1 MAKIIIIRN
10 TYGGTEYLLNAL
22 EYVSDARALYR
33 RGFGVNPY
41 NYEEAYDQML
51 IVREYFG
58 KASGNPLVHIVIAF
72 NDEVKDLETATEYT
86 QKCASY
92 FSSMYQVLYCT
103 HMKDTH
109 CGSMHAHLVINSVSY
124 LNGKMITTG
133 YEEMYFFN
141 EHVSEVTGQKFTFEF
156 DNKAL
161 Y

>member
-1 MAKIIIIRN
+1 
-10 TYGGTEYLLNAL
+10 
-22 EYVSDARALYR
+22 
-33 RGFGVNPY
+33 
-41 NYEEAYDQML
+41 ML

-58 KASGNPLVHIVIAF
+58 KTSGNPLVHIVIAF
-72 NDEVKDLETATEYT
+72 NDDVKDLETAAEYT

-92 FSSMYQVLYCT
+92 FSPMYQVLYCT

-109 CGSMHAHLVINSVSY
+109 CGSMHGHIVINSVSY

-141 EHVSEVTGQKFTFEF
+141 EYVSEVTGQKCTFEF